1 MRKLLI
7 RVGIAA
13 FIVVG
18 AMLVFWP
25 VNFWRLYDANLRPLA
40 LTHAENY
47 CVGFGGIQDGF
58 QFDSAIVKTCM
69 DISELDNE
77 TPSISQS
84 IHWGC
89 LGVVS
94 GGWGGAV
101 HDCEKIFEAR
111 QFWFVQG
118 GGITDNWNDAH
129 PRPQPID
136 EGVLDGNV
144 PQRSESR
151 EGQE

>member
-7 RVGIAA
+7 RVGIIA

-25 VNFWRLYDANLRPLA
+25 TNFWRLYDANLRPLA

-47 CVGFGGIQDGF
+47 CVGFAGIQDGF

-69 DISELDNE
+69 SETTLDDTE
-77 TPSISQS
+77 PSIANS
-84 IHWGC
+84 IRWGC
-89 LGVVS
+89 LGVVA
-94 GGWGGAV
+94 GGWGGKAQ
-101 HDCEKIFEAR
+101 DCEQIFEAR

-136 EGVLDGNV
+136 EGVLDSDI
-144 PQRSESR
+144 PQRSENR
-151 EGQE
+151 EGTE